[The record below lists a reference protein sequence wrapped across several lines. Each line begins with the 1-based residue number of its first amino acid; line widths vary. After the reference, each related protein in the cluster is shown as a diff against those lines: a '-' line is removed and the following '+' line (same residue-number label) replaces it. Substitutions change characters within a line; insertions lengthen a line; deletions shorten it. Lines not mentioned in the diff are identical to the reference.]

1 MDINITF
8 SLANNM
14 TLNKI
19 KIIQKTII
27 NNKLAKAL

>member
-27 NNKLAKAL
+27 NNKLAKVL